1 MLFRS
6 SPVGWV
12 FNQAGKTHV
21 SQDDNAS
28 ADTGPTGKS
37 SNTDNYSLVM
47 VLPPKVEA
55 SEQLN
60 LPRELI
66 LVIDT
71 SGSMAGDSIIQA
83 KNALRYALRGL
94 RPQDSFNI
102 IEFNSDVSL
111 LSPTPLPATASNL
124 AMARQFVNRLQAD
137 GGTEMAQAL
146 NAALPR
152 QAFNAAS
159 AEDKSLRQVIFMTDG
174 SVGNESALFELIRNQ
189 IGDNRLFTVGIGSAP
204 NSHFMQRAAE
214 LGRGTFTYIGDV
226 DEVEQKIS
234 QLLAKIQYPVLTDL
248 QVRFDDGSVPDY
260 WPAPIPDLYR
270 GEPVLISLKRHPR
283 EPQELVISGRQGHK
297 NWQQSLSLQANV
309 ATDVAQSSAGLDL
322 LWARKQ
328 IAALELSKNG
338 ANDDKV
344 KQQVTALSL
353 NYHLVSPYTSLVA
366 VDLTP
371 IASNAMS
378 RDAVVR
384 QHLPLGWQPM
394 GVLPQTSTSSRFDM
408 LLGGSVLLLALML
421 ALSIRRQQR
430 QQRALSFALNG

>member
-1 MLFRS
+1 
-6 SPVGWV
+6 
-12 FNQAGKTHV
+12 
-21 SQDDNAS
+21 
-28 ADTGPTGKS
+28 
-37 SNTDNYSLVM
+37 
-47 VLPPKVEA
+47 
-55 SEQLN
+55 
-60 LPRELI
+60 
-66 LVIDT
+66 
-71 SGSMAGDSIIQA
+71 
-83 KNALRYALRGL
+83 
-94 RPQDSFNI
+94 
-102 IEFNSDVSL
+102 
-111 LSPTPLPATASNL
+111 
-124 AMARQFVNRLQAD
+124 
-137 GGTEMAQAL
+137 
-146 NAALPR
+146 
-152 QAFNAAS
+152 
-159 AEDKSLRQVIFMTDG
+159 
-174 SVGNESALFELIRNQ
+174 
-189 IGDNRLFTVGIGSAP
+189 
-204 NSHFMQRAAE
+204 
-214 LGRGTFTYIGDV
+214 IGDV

-234 QLLAKIQYPVLTDL
+234 QLLGKIQYPVLTDL

-297 NWQQSLSLQANV
+297 NWQQSVSLESTERSNSGAAVEPQA
-309 ATDVAQSSAGLDL
+309 AGLDL

-344 KQQVTALSL
+344 KQQVTALSM

-371 IASNAMS
+371 ITSNAIS

-408 LLGGSVLLLALML
+408 LLGGGVLLLALML

-430 QQRALSFALNG
+430 QQRALSLALNT